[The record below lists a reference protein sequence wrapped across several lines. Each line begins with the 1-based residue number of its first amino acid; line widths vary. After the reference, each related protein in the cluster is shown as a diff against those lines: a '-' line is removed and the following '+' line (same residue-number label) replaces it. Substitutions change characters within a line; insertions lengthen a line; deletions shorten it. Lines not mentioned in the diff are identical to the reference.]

1 MNIKVSRSSRRIF
14 SFLDPIYNLLE
25 PLAYPIIRFTAGV
38 MMIPHGYGKVFGGI
52 EGTSK
57 FFASA
62 GLEPALILAWYVGL
76 LELIGGAF
84 VALGLLTRLM
94 SAQLVGLLAVATF
107 YIHLPSGFMW
117 VKGGYEYPLF
127 WMLVMIAITIKG
139 GEKFSIDN
147 NLAKEF

>member
-1 MNIKVSRSSRRIF
+1 
-14 SFLDPIYNLLE
+14 
-25 PLAYPIIRFTAGV
+25 

>member
-1 MNIKVSRSSRRIF
+1 MQVQRTSRRIIKA
-14 SFLDPIYNLLE
+14 LDPIYDALD
-25 PLAYPIIRFTAGV
+25 PIAYPMIRFVAGV

-52 EGTSK
+52 EGTTK
-57 FFASA
+57 FFASV
-62 GLEPALILAWYVGL
+62 GLEPALILAWYIGL
-76 LELIGGAF
+76 LELVGGIC
-84 VALGLLTRLM
+84 VALGFLTRFM
-94 SAQLVGLLAVATF
+94 SAQLIGLLAVATF
-107 YIHLPSGFMW
+107 YIHLPSGFIW